1 MRRIDMLV
9 EAFEKE
15 GVGRTPHLKRRKL
28 FTGEGSTSAVQVYQG
43 LERSIVPKRTYSF
56 SFEELAVLSRDEV
69 FPFLNTSRLEEG
81 IVTISGNVFL
91 RGTSSENLRE
101 YPMDISTEGLRG
113 KINFPAYGEC
123 KRTVDPVEI
132 ESEFLKRT
140 GHKYKK
146 DAWKAIAQWFQ
157 FSLKN
162 AQARSEGWVIDNF
175 KKYTLEGHTDRD
187 ILDKRVRLVIAQVL
201 RVIGKSSVSFCSSTV
216 VLLAVAHVDPGMA
229 HFRPDWHMWVSQEI
243 KSRLTHEKRDPTS
256 AARFREGWLAIIGIV
271 MKDFLAKQAR
281 STRREPLLLPE
292 ARNAFADT
300 RAEWDNEKGDLV
312 HERDLLQEEL
322 NKAKEAAVEAEEREM
337 ALRREKDTLQ
347 LQHRKEKAELEA
359 RNAMLLEEVG
369 QLQEEKKRNADK
381 EEAVQGELAQIRQLM
396 QAATKRSEQTPDLKK
411 ELEAKELE
419 LKTLQDDASQIRQRL
434 KEAKKRATELEG
446 ELKKM
451 PAGIILKGD
460 SRTLELMRSGKKWH
474 ISCYPQLFHS
484 TDLTQWTGNQV
495 VPEVC
500 TFCKGL
506 ISPGCDIRIPTCGHS
521 YHVSCVCSSFGLNYL
536 VCWNETCKDTLP
548 NSWVKEFCLDRE
560 VNLEALEERYCY
572 SWDVRSMAPSALT
585 SELEEDFEVAGVPSM
600 GARKKEYLESLTD
613 TLAAKTKKAVH
624 NHKGTRRVYFTSPI
638 HRVPGNQFQLW
649 SPVDGGLGVSD
660 WGLLWGY
667 PSTKYWVFSR
677 RVPPHETGYH
687 NRCLVTSVDVDV
699 PSYWSLLQALC
710 DLNSALCIRLRPGDG
725 IFLES
730 FAQALVV
737 IPWAAKCLGILFRKE
752 FVTIWRT
759 GHMPLE
765 ALQSRD
771 SYRPDHAYEVLSS
784 LFSDSAVWHCDHAS
798 TSETA
803 EDPEPHQCSSPPS
816 MPPDTCLWLA
826 LRL

>member
-9 EAFEKE
+9 EAFERE
-15 GVGRTPHLKRRKL
+15 GVGRPPQLKRRKL
-28 FTGEGSTSAVQVYQG
+28 FTGEGSTSAVQIYQRP
-43 LERSIVPKRTYSF
+43 ERSIVPKRTYSF

-69 FPFLNTSRLEEG
+69 FPFLNTSRLEKG
-81 IVTISGNVFL
+81 LVTISGNVFL

-101 YPMDISTEGLRG
+101 YPMDISPEGLRR

-123 KRTVDPVEI
+123 KRTVDPAEI

-146 DAWKAIAQWFQ
+146 DAWKAI
-157 FSLKN
+157 LP
-162 AQARSEGWVIDNF
+162 
-175 KKYTLEGHTDRD
+175 H
-187 ILDKRVRLVIAQVL
+187 
-201 RVIGKSSVSFCSSTV
+201 
-216 VLLAVAHVDPGMA
+216 
-229 HFRPDWHMWVSQEI
+229 
-243 KSRLTHEKRDPTS
+243 
-256 AARFREGWLAIIGIV
+256 GIV

-292 ARNAFADT
+292 AHNAFADT

-312 HERDLLQEEL
+312 RERDLLQEEL
-322 NKAKEAAVEAEEREM
+322 NKAKEAAVEAEEREV
-337 ALRREKDTLQ
+337 ALRREKDALQ

-396 QAATKRSEQTPDLKK
+396 QDAAKRSEQTPDLKK

-460 SRTLELMRSGKKWH
+460 SKTLELMRAGKKWH
-474 ISCYPQLFHS
+474 RSCYPQLFHS
-484 TDLTQWTGNQV
+484 ADLTQWTGNQV

-500 TFCKGL
+500 SFCKGL

-521 YHVSCVCSSFGLNYL
+521 YHISCVCSSFGLNYL
-536 VCWNETCKDTLP
+536 VCWNETCKDTIP

-560 VNLEALEERYCY
+560 VNLEALEERYCC

-585 SELEEDFEVAGVPSM
+585 SELEQDFEVAGVPSM
-600 GARKKEYLESLTD
+600 RARKKEYLESLTD

-667 PSTKYWVFSR
+667 PSTEYWVFSR

-730 FAQALVV
+730 FAQALVA

-759 GHMPLE
+759 GHVPLE

-771 SYRPDHAYEVLSS
+771 SYRTDQAYEVLSP
-784 LFSDSAVWHCDHAS
+784 LFSDSAVWHCVHAS

-803 EDPEPHQCSSPPS
+803 EDPVS
-816 MPPDTCLWLA
+816 
-826 LRL
+826 